1 NPTVQQGDEVAAG
14 CIIGQTVQIKQWPLG
29 AVDLD
34 LSGIHIGFGFVSEP
48 TNAGVAFIEMYQ
60 DGEIQSL
67 YPSLT
72 EQPNLANCAE
82 QALSACV
89 NNNPDLTSFAYYD
102 RESDVTLLDG
112 GGVSIP
118 SFNFIMQTDIMI
130 DPEVDYSMSVQE
142 RKRETGDDTD
152 ISRMNLQVGSTL
164 ESFDVLPSY
173 HNYTFTPTGDDWHVD
188 NLTSIFISNQPSS
201 VAPIEIKYICLA
213 PVTAS
218 TAPGSCYFANSE
230 FDADGSGWEVSATT
244 FNTGQAFMRDGSTL
258 SQVVTLKPDDVDT
271 SHFYTIRAVARLL
284 ATGSYTGQIGKS
296 VTLNYTYP
304 VLADPVAVGTI
315 DSAAVAANGLNPV
328 SGDVIFDYPYTLE
341 TTIEISEDTD

>member
-1 NPTVQQGDEVAAG
+1 
-14 CIIGQTVQIKQWPLG
+14 
-29 AVDLD
+29 
-34 LSGIHIGFGFVSEP
+34 
-48 TNAGVAFIEMYQ
+48 
-60 DGEIQSL
+60 
-67 YPSLT
+67 
-72 EQPNLANCAE
+72 
-82 QALSACV
+82 
-89 NNNPDLTSFAYYD
+89 
-102 RESDVTLLDG
+102 
-112 GGVSIP
+112 
-118 SFNFIMQTDIMI
+118 
-130 DPEVDYSMSVQE
+130 
-142 RKRETGDDTD
+142 
-152 ISRMNLQVGSTL
+152 
-164 ESFDVLPSY
+164 
-173 HNYTFTPTGDDWHVD
+173 
-188 NLTSIFISNQPSS
+188 
-201 VAPIEIKYICLA
+201 
-213 PVTAS
+213 TAS

-341 TTIEISEDTD
+341 TTIEISEDTDSAFTFDVVVEDEDDFIQGMRIDSVCIDPAGDGSFPGQTGGGGFTPPMILGCSVVPLPIE